1 MNKSVNEAFEIAV
14 IHLHDSD
21 DDIHLTS
28 ELRSSLFE
36 IAYAD
41 KKTITDGIVKK
52 YRPEL
57 LEPTPHMSDCDN
69 IGSRSMPLTEKNAPV
84 THTGNKRKNNGGT
97 ALQPHPKH
105 KMTGTEMKNNG
116 QA

>member
-36 IAYAD
+36 IAYAYHFFMRAD
-41 KKTITDGIVKK
+41 VSKVTLDSLAINFGEYTLIDLPTFAILSDAIGKDDRIKTIADFDFEDNKTLFCSVESVK
-52 YRPEL
+52 
-57 LEPTPHMSDCDN
+57 
-69 IGSRSMPLTEKNAPV
+69 
-84 THTGNKRKNNGGT
+84 
-97 ALQPHPKH
+97 
-105 KMTGTEMKNNG
+105 
-116 QA
+116 

>member
-36 IAYAD
+36 IAYAYHFFMRAD
-41 KKTITDGIVKK
+41 VGKVTLDSLAINFGEYTLIDLPTFAILSDAIGKDDRIKTIADFDF
-52 YRPEL
+52 E
-57 LEPTPHMSDCDN
+57 DN
-69 IGSRSMPLTEKNAPV
+69 KISIW
-84 THTGNKRKNNGGT
+84 
-97 ALQPHPKH
+97 
-105 KMTGTEMKNNG
+105 
-116 QA
+116 